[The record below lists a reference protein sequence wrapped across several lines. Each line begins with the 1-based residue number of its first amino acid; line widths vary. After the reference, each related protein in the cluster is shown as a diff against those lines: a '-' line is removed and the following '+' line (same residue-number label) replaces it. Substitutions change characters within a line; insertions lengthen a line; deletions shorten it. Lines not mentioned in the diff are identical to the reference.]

1 MTRALV
7 VAPQWI
13 GDAVM
18 AEPLLATLAERGERL
33 TVAALPWVAPVF
45 RAMPEV
51 AETIDLPFAH
61 GRLDWAAR
69 RRIAAT
75 LRGRFDVAY
84 VLPNSIK
91 SALVPWLA
99 RVPLRVGYRGEGR
112 FLLLNRRLANPGGR
126 PPMVAFYGAL
136 AGDSFATGRR
146 PRLHLGD
153 DVLAATAAAHGLQQ
167 RRYWTFAPGAEYGP
181 AKRWPAAHY
190 AALARSLHG
199 ADGTPVALLG
209 SPGEAALCAEIA
221 AQAGEA
227 CRVLA
232 GRTSLLDA
240 MALIAGVARPGEQR
254 LRPDA
259 RRRGV
264 RRAAGRRLR
273 LDQPDAHAAAQRA
286 RARPLAQGRAAARL
300 HAVLRPHL
308 PLRPLPLPDKRHP
321 RTRRV
326 SAPANGKRQ
335 RGDNVAHPLP
345 EGLGDPGGRGW
356 GGSNPDPATPGS
368 SRYSVNFPA

>member
-1 MTRALV
+1 MTKSSSLL

-45 RAMPEV
+45 RAMAEV
-51 AETIDLPFAH
+51 AETIELPFAH

-69 RRIAAT
+69 RRVAAT

-99 RVPLRVGYRGEGR
+99 RVPRRVGYSGEGR
-112 FLLLNRRLANPGGR
+112 VVLVNERLANPGGR

-136 AGDSFATGRR
+136 AGASFDPRRR
-146 PRLHLGD
+146 PRLDLEPRLLD
-153 DVLAATAAAHGLQQ
+153 ETAARHGVQ
-167 RRYWTFAPGAEYGP
+167 RGRYWAFAPGAEYGP

-190 AALARSLHG
+190 AALALSLHD
-199 ADGTPVALLG
+199 ADGTPTALLG
-209 SPGEAALCAEIA
+209 SPGEAELCAEIA
-221 AQAGEA
+221 AQAGHS

-240 MALIAGVARPGEQR
+240 IALIAAS
-254 LRPDA
+254 
-259 RRRGV
+259 RGLASNDSGLMHV
-264 RRAAGRRLR
+264 
-273 LDQPDAHAAAQRA
+273 AAAFGVPQVAVFGSTSPLHTPPLNDRA
-286 RARPLAQGRAAARL
+286 RVLWLKDELQLDCMPCFDRTCRFGHYRCLASVAPDRVEQALLQAASGA
-300 HAVLRPHL
+300 P
-308 PLRPLPLPDKRHP
+308 
-321 RTRRV
+321 T
-326 SAPANGKRQ
+326 APAPPSR
-335 RGDNVAHPLP
+335 R
-345 EGLGDPGGRGW
+345 EGLGREQ
-356 GGSNPDPATPGS
+356 S
-368 SRYSVNFPA
+368 

>member
-7 VAPQWI
+7 IAPQWI

-51 AETIDLPFAH
+51 AETIELPFAH
-61 GRLDWAAR
+61 GRLDLAER

-91 SALVPWLA
+91 SALLPWLA
-99 RVPLRVGYRGEGR
+99 RVPRRIGYRGEGR

-136 AGDSFATGRR
+136 AGDSFDKRRR
-146 PRLHLGD
+146 PRLQLD
-153 DVLAATAAAHGLQQ
+153 RDTLARTAAAHALQLGG
-167 RRYWTFAPGAEYGP
+167 YWAFAPGAEYGP

-190 AALARSLHG
+190 AALARSLHD
-199 ADGTPVALLG
+199 ADGATVALIG
-209 SPGEAALCAEIA
+209 SPGEADLCTEIA
-221 AQAGEA
+221 ARAVGA

-232 GRTSLLDA
+232 GKTALLDA
-240 MALIAGVARPGEQR
+240 IALIAASRGLASNDSGLMHVAAAFGIPQVAVFGSTSPTHTPPLNDR
-254 LRPDA
+254 A
-259 RRRGV
+259 RVLWLKEELQLDCMPCFDRTCRFGHYLCLTSV
-264 RRAAGRRLR
+264 APERVEAAL
-273 LDQPDAHAAAQRA
+273 HAAAGPTTA
-286 RARPLAQGRAAARL
+286 
-300 HAVLRPHL
+300 
-308 PLRPLPLPDKRHP
+308 
-321 RTRRV
+321 
-326 SAPANGKRQ
+326 
-335 RGDNVAHPLP
+335 
-345 EGLGDPGGRGW
+345 
-356 GGSNPDPATPGS
+356 
-368 SRYSVNFPA
+368 